1 MPYGILAGWLAP
13 CLLPGGR
20 PGKLVFELAGHGD
33 LGRVQHT
40 YRATRPEAAA
50 DRAAPAGPPA
60 TVVIATRNRGA
71 ELCRTLEHL
80 ASLPE
85 RPPVVVVDNGSQD
98 GTAAMVRRRF
108 PGTELIALRRNRGA
122 WARNLGVLRARTPF
136 IALADDD
143 SWWAP
148 GSLAA
153 AAALLAASPE
163 VGLIAARILVGP
175 DQAPD
180 AVNAVMAASPL
191 PSDGLPGPRVM
202 GFLGCGA
209 VIRRDAFLAVGGFSR
224 LLFIGGEEQLFAYD
238 LAAAGW
244 AACYMPD
251 IVAYHH
257 PSASR
262 QPATRRYQEAR
273 NRALVAW
280 LRRPL
285 RCALTETGGLT
296 RRAGHD
302 AIAARALGGLAVRL
316 PLALLGRRPLPPDV
330 ETAIRALGDD
340 HAG

>member
-1 MPYGILAGWLAP
+1 
-13 CLLPGGR
+13 
-20 PGKLVFELAGHGD
+20 
-33 LGRVQHT
+33 
-40 YRATRPEAAA
+40 
-50 DRAAPAGPPA
+50 
-60 TVVIATRNRGA
+60 
-71 ELCRTLEHL
+71 
-80 ASLPE
+80 
-85 RPPVVVVDNGSQD
+85 VVVDNGSQD
-98 GTAAMVRRRF
+98 GTPAIVRRRF
-108 PGTELIALRRNRGA
+108 PATQLIALRRNRGA
-122 WARNLGVLRARTPF
+122 WARNLGVLRARTPL

-148 GSLAA
+148 GSLASA
-153 AAALLAASPE
+153 AAVLAASPG
-163 VGLIAARILVGP
+163 VGLLAARILVGP

-209 VIRRDAFLAVGGFSR
+209 VIRRDAYLAVGGFSR

-244 AACYMPD
+244 AACYRPD

-257 PSASR
+257 PSPAR

-285 RCALTETGGLT
+285 RCALTETGQLA

-302 AIAARALGGLAVRL
+302 TIAARALGGLAVRL
-316 PLALLGRRPLPPDV
+316 PRALLGRRPLPPDV
-330 ETAIRALGDD
+330 ETAIRTLGGG

>member
-1 MPYGILAGWLAP
+1 M
-13 CLLPGGR
+13 
-20 PGKLVFELAGHGD
+20 
-33 LGRVQHT
+33 QHT
-40 YRATRPEAAA
+40 YPVPGTGLAAA
-50 DRAAPAGPPA
+50 QGAAVPPA
-60 TVVIATRNRGA
+60 PPVTVVIATRNRGP

-85 RPPVVVVDNGSQD
+85 QPPVVVVDNGSED

-108 PGTELIALRRNRGA
+108 PQAELITLRRNRGA
-122 WARNLGVLRARTPF
+122 WARNLGVHAARTPL

-148 GSLAA
+148 GALSTAAGVLAA
-153 AAALLAASPE
+153 NPG
-163 VGLIAARILVGP
+163 VGLLAARILVGP
-175 DQAPD
+175 DQAAD

-191 PSDGLPGPRVM
+191 PSAGLPGPRVM

-209 VIRRDAFLAVGGFSR
+209 VIRREAYLAVGGFSR

-244 AACYMPD
+244 AACYQPD

-257 PSASR
+257 PSAAR

-285 RCALTETGGLT
+285 RCALADTGRLA
-296 RRAGHD
+296 RRAAQD
-302 AIAARALGGLAVRL
+302 PVAARALGGLAARL
-316 PLALLGRRPLPPDV
+316 PLALLGRRRLPPDV
-330 ETAIRALGDD
+330 ESAIRALGAD

>member
-1 MPYGILAGWLAP
+1 MQHTCQATRAEPAAAERAV
-13 CLLPGGR
+13 LPG
-20 PGKLVFELAGHGD
+20 
-33 LGRVQHT
+33 
-40 YRATRPEAAA
+40 
-50 DRAAPAGPPA
+50 GPPA
-60 TVVIATRNRGA
+60 TVVIATRNRGR
-71 ELCRTLEHL
+71 ELARTLERL

-98 GTAAMVRRRF
+98 GTAAMVRRF
-108 PGTELIALRRNRGA
+108 PRAELIALRRNRGA
-122 WARNLGVLRARTPF
+122 WARNLGVLRARTPL

-148 GSLAA
+148 GALATAAAVLAA
-153 AAALLAASPE
+153 NPG
-163 VGLIAARILVGP
+163 VGLLAARILVGR
-175 DQAPD
+175 DEVPD

-209 VIRRDAFLAVGGFSR
+209 VVRRDAFLAVGGFSR

-244 AACYMPD
+244 AACYRPD

-257 PSASR
+257 PSAAR

-285 RCALTETGGLT
+285 RCALTETGQLT
-296 RRAGHD
+296 RRAAHD
-302 AIAARALGGLAVRL
+302 PTAARALGGLAARL
-316 PLALLGRRPLPPDV
+316 PRAVLGRRPLPADV
-330 ETAIRALGDD
+330 ETAIRALGAS

>member
-1 MPYGILAGWLAP
+1 M
-13 CLLPGGR
+13 
-20 PGKLVFELAGHGD
+20 FEVAGHGD
-33 LGRVQHT
+33 VGAVQQT
-40 YRATRPEAAA
+40 QEMRQTQEV
-50 DRAAPAGPPA
+50 PAA
-60 TVVIATRNRGA
+60 TVVIATRNRGP
-71 ELCRTLEHL
+71 ELCRTLDRL
-80 ASLPE
+80 AGLPE
-85 RPPVVVVDNGSQD
+85 RPPVVVVDNGSED
-98 GTAAMVRRRF
+98 GTPALVRQRF
-108 PGTELIALRRNRGA
+108 PSTELIALRHNCGA
-122 WARNLGVLRARTPF
+122 WARNLGVARARTPL
-136 IALADDD
+136 IALTDDD

-148 GSLAA
+148 GALATAA
-153 AAALLAASPE
+153 AVLAVSPE
-163 VGLIAARILVGP
+163 VGLLAARILVGP
-175 DQAPD
+175 DQDPD

-209 VIRRDAFLAVGGFSR
+209 VIRREAYLAAGGFSR

-244 AACYMPD
+244 AACYRPD

-257 PSASR
+257 PSPAR

-285 RCALTETGGLT
+285 RCALTETGRLT
-296 RRAGHD
+296 RRAGQD

-316 PLALLGRRPLPPDV
+316 PRALLGRRPLPPEV
-330 ETAIRALGDD
+330 ETAIRALGDG

>member
-1 MPYGILAGWLAP
+1 M
-13 CLLPGGR
+13 
-20 PGKLVFELAGHGD
+20 FEVAGHGD
-33 LGRVQHT
+33 VGAVQQT
-40 YRATRPEAAA
+40 QEVSA
-50 DRAAPAGPPA
+50 A
-60 TVVIATRNRGA
+60 TVVIATRNRGP
-71 ELCRTLEHL
+71 ELCHTLERL
-80 ASLPE
+80 AGLPE
-85 RPPVVVVDNGSQD
+85 RPPVVVVDNGSED
-98 GTAAMVRRRF
+98 GTPAMVRRRF
-108 PGTELIALRRNRGA
+108 PGTELIALRHNRGA
-122 WARNLGVLRARTPF
+122 WARNLGVLRARTPL
-136 IALADDD
+136 IALTDDD
-143 SWWAP
+143 SWWEA
-148 GSLAA
+148 GSLATA
-153 AAALLAASPE
+153 AEVMAASPE
-163 VGLIAARILVGP
+163 VGLLAARILVGP

-209 VIRRDAFLAVGGFSR
+209 VIRREAYLAVGGFSR

-244 AACYMPD
+244 AACYRPD

-257 PSASR
+257 PSPAR

-285 RCALTETGGLT
+285 RCALTETGRLT
-296 RRAGHD
+296 GRAGQD

-316 PLALLGRRPLPPDV
+316 PRALLGRRPLPPDV
-330 ETAIRALGDD
+330 ETAIRALGDG

>member
-1 MPYGILAGWLAP
+1 MTGDGPARYPESGLANGCLSGQAAGIW
-13 CLLPGGR
+13 
-20 PGKLVFELAGHGD
+20 
-33 LGRVQHT
+33 GRVQQT
-40 YRATRPEAAA
+40 YQVPWAEAAAA
-50 DRAAPAGPPA
+50 DRVPSGPPA
-60 TVVIATRNRGA
+60 TVVIATRNRAA
-71 ELCRTLEHL
+71 ELGRTLGRL

-85 RPPVVVVDNGSQD
+85 RPPVVVVDNGSED
-98 GTAAMVRRRF
+98 GTPAMVRRRF
-108 PGTELIALRRNRGA
+108 PQVELIALRRNRGA
-122 WARNLGVLRARTPF
+122 WARNLGVLRARTPL

-153 AAALLAASPE
+153 AAGVLAASPG
-163 VGLIAARILVGP
+163 VGLLAARILVGP
-175 DQAPD
+175 DQAAD
-180 AVNAVMAASPL
+180 AVNAVMGASPL

-209 VIRRDAFLAVGGFSR
+209 VVRREAYLAIGGFSR

-244 AACYMPD
+244 AACYCPD

-257 PSASR
+257 PSAAR

-280 LRRPL
+280 LRRPVP
-285 RCALTETGGLT
+285 CALTETGRLA
-296 RRAGHD
+296 RRAGRD
-302 AIAARALGGLAVRL
+302 PVAARALGGLAVRL

-330 ETAIRALGDD
+330 ETAIRALGAG

>member
-1 MPYGILAGWLAP
+1 M
-13 CLLPGGR
+13 
-20 PGKLVFELAGHGD
+20 FELAGHGD
-33 LGRVQHT
+33 QGRVQHT
-40 YRATRPEAAA
+40 YQALGTEPAAA
-50 DRAAPAGPPA
+50 GRAVPLGPRA
-60 TVVIATRNRGA
+60 TVVIATRNRGP
-71 ELCRTLEHL
+71 ELGRTLERL

-85 RPPVVVVDNGSQD
+85 RPPVVVVDNGSDD

-108 PGTELIALRRNRGA
+108 PRTELIALRRNRGA
-122 WARNLGVLRARTPF
+122 WARNLGVLRARTPL

-148 GSLAA
+148 GALATAA
-153 AAALLAASPE
+153 AVLAASPG
-163 VGLIAARILVGP
+163 VGLLAARILVG
-175 DQAPD
+175 QEEAPD

-209 VIRRDAFLAVGGFSR
+209 VVRREAYLAVGGFSR

-244 AACYMPD
+244 AACYRPD

-257 PSASR
+257 PSAAR

-285 RCALTETGGLT
+285 RCALTETGRLA

-302 AIAARALGGLAVRL
+302 PVAARALGGLTVRL
-316 PLALLGRRPLPPDV
+316 PLALLGRRPLPADV
-330 ETAIRALGDD
+330 ETAIRTLGAG

>member
-1 MPYGILAGWLAP
+1 MGI
-13 CLLPGGR
+13 
-20 PGKLVFELAGHGD
+20 
-33 LGRVQHT
+33 LGRVQPT
-40 YRATRPEAAA
+40 YQASWAEAAA
-50 DRAAPAGPPA
+50 ADTVPARPPT

-71 ELCRTLEHL
+71 ELCRTLERL
-80 ASLPE
+80 SRLPE

-98 GTAAMVRRRF
+98 GTTAMVRDRF
-108 PGTELIALRRNRGA
+108 PGMELIALRRNRGA
-122 WARNLGVLRARTPF
+122 WARNLGVLRARTPL

-148 GSLAA
+148 GALTAA
-153 AAALLAASPE
+153 AAVLAASPR
-163 VGLIAARILVGP
+163 VGLLAARILVGP
-175 DQAPD
+175 DHVPD
-180 AVNAVMAASPL
+180 EINAVMAASPL

-209 VIRRDAFLAVGGFSR
+209 VVRREAYLEVGGFSR

-238 LAAAGW
+238 LVAAGW
-244 AACYMPD
+244 VACYRPD
-251 IVAYHH
+251 IVAYHY

-285 RCALTETGGLT
+285 RCALTETGRLT
-296 RRAGHD
+296 RQAVHDPIAG
-302 AIAARALGGLAVRL
+302 RALGGLAVRL
-316 PLALLGRRPLPPDV
+316 PRALLGRRPLPADV
-330 ETAIRALGDD
+330 ETAIRALGAD

>member
-1 MPYGILAGWLAP
+1 MQHTCQATRAEPAAAERAV
-13 CLLPGGR
+13 LPG
-20 PGKLVFELAGHGD
+20 
-33 LGRVQHT
+33 
-40 YRATRPEAAA
+40 
-50 DRAAPAGPPA
+50 GPPA
-60 TVVIATRNRGA
+60 TVVIATRNRGR
-71 ELCRTLEHL
+71 ELARTLERL

-98 GTAAMVRRRF
+98 GTAAMVRRF
-108 PGTELIALRRNRGA
+108 PRAELIALRRNRGA
-122 WARNLGVLRARTPF
+122 WARNLGVLRARTPL

-148 GSLAA
+148 GALATAAAVLAA
-153 AAALLAASPE
+153 NPG
-163 VGLIAARILVGP
+163 VGLLAARILVGR
-175 DQAPD
+175 DEVPD

-209 VIRRDAFLAVGGFSR
+209 VVRRDAFLAVGGFSR

-244 AACYMPD
+244 AACYRPD

-257 PSASR
+257 PSAAR
-262 QPATRRYQEAR
+262 QPATRRYLEAR

-285 RCALTETGGLT
+285 RCALTETGQLT
-296 RRAGHD
+296 RRAAHD
-302 AIAARALGGLAVRL
+302 PTAARALGGLAARL
-316 PLALLGRRPLPPDV
+316 PRAVLGRRPLPADV
-330 ETAIRALGDD
+330 ETAIRALGAS